1 MPLGGSTRSIPDR
14 DLLMI
19 YVVRYTVHAT
29 VPDHAPGE
37 HPTLSAVYGC
47 LRARFIAEAMCV
59 VSSRF
64 SKKKQVYRLVY
75 ISILITRPRTGVS
88 RVRRAGVYIT
98 LLLVVPR
105 STLRGPHRDRLNREC
120 ATTPLSP
127 ASTPRWVPIG
137 LARLNLG

>member
-64 SKKKQVYRLVY
+64 SPQKQVYRLVY
-75 ISILITRPRTGVS
+75 ISILVTQHTRPIVTGDWIDD
-88 RVRRAGVYIT
+88 YI
-98 LLLVVPR
+98 LVQERDAANTADGSHPR
-105 STLRGPHRDRLNREC
+105 MYV
-120 ATTPLSP
+120 A
-127 ASTPRWVPIG
+127 
-137 LARLNLG
+137 